1 MLDRE
6 SKETY
11 QNIRLQRDL
20 RCAILER
27 HQSRRHFSPGR
38 MMRPAAALASLM
50 LVLSVCLLI
59 VSHTGSGVYL
69 DGSPVTPW
77 AKTALPETVEYAA
90 GVMRAFSLPDEAQ
103 TQPRHTAEGCI
114 PLTVKFGQDVS
125 VTVSGGTL
133 LLPGADGTPTFA
145 GQSGFAPDG
154 AVIYWIPGDS
164 PSPMTAQF
172 SDTDGNPLAALTLTY
187 DDGDAAWRI
196 ASAKI
201 KNNK

>member
-1 MLDRE
+1 
-6 SKETY
+6 
-11 QNIRLQRDL
+11 
-20 RCAILER
+20 
-27 HQSRRHFSPGR
+27 

-50 LVLSVCLLI
+50 LAVSVCLLI
-59 VSHTGSGVYL
+59 VSQMGSGVYL

-77 AKTALPETVEYAA
+77 AKTALTETVEYAG
-90 GVMRAFSLPDEAQ
+90 GVMRTFALPDEPQ
-103 TQPRHTAEGCI
+103 HEPRYTAEGCI
-114 PLTVKFGQDVS
+114 PLALRFGQDVS
-125 VTVSGGTL
+125 VTVSGGVL
-133 LLPGADGTPTFA
+133 LLPGADGSPTFA
-145 GQSGFAPDG
+145 GQSGFAPDK

-172 SDTDGNPLAALTLTY
+172 SDTDGNPLAAITLTY